1 MKMAHSGYMIGIDCG
16 KSGGFAVSHNG
27 IHCAPI
33 PATDGDWVDTLREHR
48 LIASGENLCPV
59 AYVEEV
65 PSFCGK
71 MIPSSRSFVLGKHYG
86 FTLGALQ
93 ALGYEV
99 RLVRPQAWQKA
110 VGMARTKG
118 MGQTAWKNKL
128 KGEAQ
133 RRFPDLKITLKTSDA
148 LLVLA
153 HGLSEIGKQ

>member
-1 MKMAHSGYMIGIDCG
+1 
-16 KSGGFAVSHNG
+16 
-27 IHCAPI
+27 
-33 PATDGDWVDTLREHR
+33 
-48 LIASGENLCPV
+48 
-59 AYVEEV
+59 
-65 PSFCGK
+65 
-71 MIPSSRSFVLGKHYG
+71 
-86 FTLGALQ
+86 
-93 ALGYEV
+93 V

>member
-1 MKMAHSGYMIGIDCG
+1 MALSGYMIGIDCG
-16 KSGGFAVSHNG
+16 KSGGFAVSYNG
-27 IHCAPI
+27 IHCEPI

-48 LIASGENLCPV
+48 MIASGENLCPI

-65 PSFCGK
+65 PAFCGK

-110 VGMARTKG
+110 VGMTRTKG
-118 MGQTAWKNKL
+118 MSQTAWKNKL

-153 HGLSEIGKQ
+153 HGLSETGKQ